1 MNWSSGSLIFSMGE
15 YLRFAAAA
23 LIGLILVLVVGR
35 QSRDLGMLLSL
46 AVCVLLALGA
56 MEFLEP
62 VMELLNELKR
72 LGELDGGAV
81 GILLRCAGIGMV
93 SELAGLLCADAGEG
107 AMGKALQICAN
118 AAILWL
124 SLPLLRQV
132 LTMIGE
138 VLAKA

>member
-1 MNWSSGSLIFSMGE
+1 MIFSMGE

-62 VMELLNELKR
+62 VMELLDELKR

-107 AMGKALQICAN
+107 AMGRALQICAN

-138 VLAKA
+138 VLAKV

>member
-1 MNWSSGSLIFSMGE
+1 M
-15 YLRFAAAA
+15 
-23 LIGLILVLVVGR
+23 GLILTLVVGR
-35 QSRDLGMLLSL
+35 QSKDLSLLLSL
-46 AVCVLLALGA
+46 AVCVLLCLGA

-62 VMELLNELKR
+62 VTEFLAELRK
-72 LGELDGGAV
+72 LGELDSEAV
-81 GILLRCAGIGMV
+81 SILLKCAGIGML

-107 AMGKALQICAN
+107 AMGKALQLCSN

-138 VLAKA
+138 VLAKT

>member
-1 MNWSSGSLIFSMGE
+1 MTE

-23 LIGLILVLVVGR
+23 LMGLILTLVVGR
-35 QSRDLGMLLSL
+35 QSKDLSLLLSL
-46 AVCVLLALGA
+46 AVCVLLCLGA

-62 VMELLNELKR
+62 VTEFLAELRK
-72 LGELDGGAV
+72 LGELDNEAV
-81 GILLRCAGIGMV
+81 SILLKCAGIGML

-107 AMGKALQICAN
+107 AMGKALQLCSN

-138 VLAKA
+138 VLAKT

>member
-1 MNWSSGSLIFSMGE
+1 M
-15 YLRFAAAA
+15 RFAAAA
-23 LIGLILVLVVGR
+23 LMGLILTLVVGR
-35 QSRDLGMLLSL
+35 QSKDLSLLLSL
-46 AVCVLLALGA
+46 AVCVLLCLGA

-62 VMELLNELKR
+62 VTEFLAELRK
-72 LGELDGGAV
+72 LGELDSEAV
-81 GILLRCAGIGMV
+81 SILLKCAGIGML

-107 AMGKALQICAN
+107 AMGKALQLCSN

-138 VLAKA
+138 VLVKT